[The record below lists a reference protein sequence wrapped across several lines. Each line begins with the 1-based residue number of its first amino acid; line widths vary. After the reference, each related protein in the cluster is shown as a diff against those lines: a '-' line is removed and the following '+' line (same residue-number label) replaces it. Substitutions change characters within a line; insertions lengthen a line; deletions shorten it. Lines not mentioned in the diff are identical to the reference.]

1 MERPGA
7 ATGQQAVNDAIA
19 SAQWF
24 AVVVGDPACEITA
37 PSRLLRLWSLLQ
49 ATLEQIDHVTPP
61 PEGIPRLQ
69 RQLRAIRR
77 ELENTVSPAL
87 AAELRQIAPPRDG
100 ALSAAELRMEC
111 AVLTSWTGS
120 LTMQM
125 LRTIE
130 AASA

>member
-1 MERPGA
+1 MGKSGA
-7 ATGQQAVNDAIA
+7 ASGQQAINDAA
-19 SAQWF
+19 RF
-24 AVVVGDPACEITA
+24 AVVVSDPACEIAA
-37 PSRLLRLWSLLQ
+37 PGRLLRLWSLLQ
-49 ATLEQIDHVTPP
+49 ATLEQIDHATPP

-77 ELENTVSPAL
+77 ELENTVSPPL

-130 AASA
+130 AAASA